1 MPFKSEKQRR
11 YLYANE
17 PAVARKF
24 QREEDKLKGKRKPKK
39 KKK

>member
-11 YLYANE
+11 FLWANK

-24 QREEDKLKGKRKPKK
+24 ANDAKPNNPNHWLKK
-39 KKK
+39 KV